1 MEDIACTM
9 DVRLREQWDSLRSS
23 YWFVQAVMTAGA
35 VIGWIAI
42 DTMDRLLRAT
52 ATLQAGFVLGHQRTL
67 VQDIDFG
74 INKLVEVALRARAPA
89 INDPFTAITCL
100 DWLGCAL
107 CQLCARTFPAPTQY
121 DAAGR
126 LRLLFEPL
134 TFEHIVD
141 AAFNQIRE
149 CGRTST
155 AVTLHLLET
164 IAIVAS
170 CARTDDQRAVLI

>member
-1 MEDIACTM
+1 MFEPGSKPCGCGPHLRHCMRRNGSAMLRRWPESCWVCTNSFAMEDIACTM

-23 YWFVQAVMTAGA
+23 YWFVQAVLAAGA

-89 INDPFTAITCL
+89 INDPFTA
-100 DWLGCAL
+100 
-107 CQLCARTFPAPTQY
+107 
-121 DAAGR
+121 
-126 LRLLFEPL
+126 
-134 TFEHIVD
+134 
-141 AAFNQIRE
+141 
-149 CGRTST
+149 
-155 AVTLHLLET
+155 
-164 IAIVAS
+164 
-170 CARTDDQRAVLI
+170 